1 MPDENY
7 QKIKLLK
14 IMEILR
20 QETDEDHPITKTE
33 LSERLVAMNIS
44 CNKRSLN
51 RDIKLLNE
59 QGYEISDRLID
70 HERAYFVHERNF
82 STPEIK
88 ILMDAVQAASFIPED
103 KSKELIQRLAFLGG
117 KHKAA
122 LLKGNIVR
130 FNTRKHSNETVFATV
145 ETLENAILKNKKAAF
160 CYFDVNEKGER
171 VFRRDGEEYI
181 TEPVALVFNED
192 NYYLITYNEKH
203 ECTTNYRVDRIDG
216 VRILRE
222 KISETARDLRKKVSR
237 YTEEAFKMFNGPEEA
252 VTLRFSDKLLN
263 PVYDKFGEHT
273 RMKRLGVDTLEAT
286 VNVRIAPTFFGW
298 LFQFGTEMEIVSP
311 ESLKE
316 EYKKRAESVLQKI
329 KE

>member
-1 MPDENY
+1 MPDENC
-7 QKIKLLK
+7 QKVKLLK
-14 IMEILR
+14 LMELLR
-20 QETDEDHPITKTE
+20 QETDENHPITT
-33 LSERLVAMNIS
+33 SQIIRRLNEMGIS
-44 CNKRSLN
+44 CERRTVGKDMRTLQKQGFEIMSELKGHENSYWIADRSFEL
-51 RDIKLLNE
+51 
-59 QGYEISDRLID
+59 
-70 HERAYFVHERNF
+70 
-82 STPEIK
+82 PEIK

-130 FNTRKHSNETVFATV
+130 FNTRKHSNETVLATV

-273 RMKRLGVDTLEAT
+273 RMKRLGADTLEAT

-316 EYKKRAESVLQKI
+316 EYKKRAAAVAER
-329 KE
+329 